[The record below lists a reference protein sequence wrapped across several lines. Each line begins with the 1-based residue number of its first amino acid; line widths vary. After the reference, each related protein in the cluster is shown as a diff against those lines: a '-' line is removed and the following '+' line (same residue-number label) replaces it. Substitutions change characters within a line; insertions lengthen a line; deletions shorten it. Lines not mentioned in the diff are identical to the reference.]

1 VASRI
6 SKTSSLILAC
16 AFAAGCSTIAPD
28 TVADATPPASVATA
42 EPPAVAAQASTPVAV
57 SPNGTDKPYVVG
69 GQTYRP
75 STARKPGKVGVG
87 LASWYGES
95 FQGRRTAN
103 GETFDMSGFTAAHPT
118 LPLPCY
124 ARVTNVQNGR
134 SMVVRVNDRGPFHK
148 NRLIDVSKRTADM
161 LGFRGTGVGN
171 VKVDY
176 IGPAPANRDDR
187 RMLATYQEFGRPT
200 APAGMQMASLSP
212 VSDAALAA
220 ESGQPASVVQTLVA
234 TAASAATTAK
244 DSVIAAAKAIP
255 LPSSAPVRVATA
267 APARPVAH
275 SESQLAPVSLTKPV
289 ILPNAQSAS
298 PGAVAA
304 LAKRDAPHPAA
315 AAPKAPIAVASIEA
329 APHKRVVQPAAPVL
343 ASSTPDLS
351 RHSAPPAPAPVVV
364 AEAPPASSPSVSSR
378 IASSFEGFG
387 SPAPFGQGAA
397 SQSGGLAYSG
407 FR

>member
-1 VASRI
+1 M
-6 SKTSSLILAC
+6 LAC
-16 AFAAGCSTIAPD
+16 GLVAACSTVAPD
-28 TVADATPPASVATA
+28 TVADATPPAS
-42 EPPAVAAQASTPVAV
+42 AVAVQPVSAPASTVAPA
-57 SPNGTDKPYVVG
+57 SANGTDKPYVVDG
-69 GQTYRP
+69 KSYRP
-75 STARKPGKVGVG
+75 AAARKPGKVGVG

-103 GETFDMSGFTAAHPT
+103 GETFDMAGFTAAHPT

-176 IGPAPANRDDR
+176 IGPAPATRDDR
-187 RMLATYQEFGRPT
+187 RMMATYQEFGRPA

-244 DSVIAAAKAIP
+244 DSVVAVAKAIP

-267 APARPVAH
+267 APAPAHVATRTDPTV
-275 SESQLAPVSLTKPV
+275 APVSLTKPV
-289 ILPNAQSAS
+289 NLPNAQSPS
-298 PGAVAA
+298 VEAVAA
-304 LAKRDAPHPAA
+304 LTKREQPHPAVTG
-315 AAPKAPIAVASIEA
+315 PKAPVAIASVEA
-329 APHKRVVQPAAPVL
+329 TPHKRVVQPTAPVL
-343 ASSTPDLS
+343 ASSTPDLPARAAS
-351 RHSAPPAPAPVVV
+351 EPVKVAEVPPAPTA
-364 AEAPPASSPSVSSR
+364 SVSSR
-378 IASSFEGFG
+378 IASSFEAFG
-387 SPAPFGQGAA
+387 TPSPFGQAA
-397 SQSGGLAYSG
+397 GPQGGGLAYSG

>member
-1 VASRI
+1 MS
-6 SKTSSLILAC
+6 
-16 AFAAGCSTIAPD
+16 PD
-28 TVADATPPASVATA
+28 TVADATPPASVETVAT
-42 EPPAVAAQASTPVAV
+42 AQASSAGPA
-57 SPNGTDKPYVVG
+57 SANGTNKPYSVDG
-69 GQTYRP
+69 KSYRP
-75 STARKPGKVGVG
+75 APARKPGKVGVG

-103 GETFDMSGFTAAHPT
+103 GETFDMAGFTAAHPT

-176 IGPAPANRDDR
+176 IGPASATRDDR
-187 RMLATYQEFGRPT
+187 RMLATYQEFGRP
-200 APAGMQMASLSP
+200 AIPAGTQMASLSP

-244 DSVIAAAKAIP
+244 DSVVAVAKAIP
-255 LPSSAPVRVATA
+255 LPSSAPVKVATA
-267 APARPVAH
+267 APAHVAPRADPTVA
-275 SESQLAPVSLTKPV
+275 SVSLTKPV
-289 ILPNAQSAS
+289 SLPNAQSPS
-298 PGAVAA
+298 VESVAA
-304 LAKRDAPHPAA
+304 LAKREQPHSTV
-315 AAPKAPIAVASIEA
+315 AAPKAPVAVAFAETT
-329 APHKRVVQPAAPVL
+329 PHKRVVQPAAPVL
-343 ASSTPDLS
+343 ASSTPDLPM
-351 RHSAPPAPAPVVV
+351 RAAPEPVKV
-364 AEAPPASSPSVSSR
+364 AEAPQASAPSVSSR
-378 IASSFEGFG
+378 IASSFEAFG
-387 SPAPFGQGAA
+387 TPAPFGRNAGEQA
-397 SQSGGLAYSG
+397 GGLAYSG